1 MRRFP
6 PDFLTRIARSL
17 FEASG
22 CSAEDAAT
30 VADHLVESSLFGHD
44 SHGTIRIYE
53 YVDQMA
59 DGTFD
64 PAGKTAVVRER
75 GAMAVLDGGGALG
88 QVAGRHAV
96 DKAVELARIHGV
108 GSVGLRNCC
117 HLGRIGAYT
126 LAAARQGL
134 IGMAWVNAGRLG
146 RQIPPYGGIDGKL
159 STNPVS
165 FAAPRRGGD
174 PILVDMTTSVVA
186 EGKIRLAHNQGV
198 PVPEG
203 WITDAEGRPTTD
215 PADFV
220 GPPQGA
226 ILPLGGVVAYK
237 GYCLSMMVEILGGL
251 LSGEGCAAGAV
262 EMRSN
267 GLMLIVWDPAFFC
280 EDGDYDRELE
290 GLAAHVASSRV
301 DPKVGRI
308 QLPGSPEFT
317 TAAERRRTGI
327 AIDDTTWSRICD
339 RARRLGLDPG
349 PWEEEVCRARLSPPV
364 PEKATGDFDRA
375 VSRAAG
381 LRACLPCVRSGGF
394 PASRA
399 PGALAETALFQAGD
413 APTQILEQ
421 GLAPVA
427 RHPAARDP
435 LVPLQGQEGPFQ
447 GTEVQGAAAGAEG
460 PNLRAAGALA
470 QPAQPVR
477 QLLDLPGPE
486 QHDDR
491 HNAPPRRHRD
501 NHRKIDHLGLDS
513 GSTCGT
519 TPDGIGR

>member
-6 PDFLTRIARSL
+6 PEALTRIARSL
-17 FEASG
+17 FEAAG

-30 VADHLVESSLFGHD
+30 VADHLIESSLFGHD

-64 PAGKTAVVRER
+64 PAGRPTVVRER

-96 DKAVELARIHGV
+96 DKAVELARAQGV
-108 GSVGLRNCC
+108 GSVGLRNCS

-126 LAAARQGL
+126 LAVARQGL
-134 IGMAWVNAGRLG
+134 VGMAWVNAGRLG

-165 FAAPRRGGD
+165 FAAPRRGAD

-198 PVPEG
+198 RVPEG

-226 ILPLGGVVAYK
+226 ILPMGGVVAYK

-251 LSGEGCAAGAV
+251 LSGEGCAAGEV

-280 EDGDYDRELE
+280 EDEHYDREVEALI
-290 GLAAHVASSRV
+290 AHVTSSRV
-301 DPKVGRI
+301 DPRVGSI

-349 PWEEEVCRARLSPPV
+349 PWEGEVCR
-364 PEKATGDFDRA
+364 
-375 VSRAAG
+375 
-381 LRACLPCVRSGGF
+381 
-394 PASRA
+394 
-399 PGALAETALFQAGD
+399 
-413 APTQILEQ
+413 
-421 GLAPVA
+421 
-427 RHPAARDP
+427 
-435 LVPLQGQEGPFQ
+435 EG
-447 GTEVQGAAAGAEG
+447 
-460 PNLRAAGALA
+460 
-470 QPAQPVR
+470 
-477 QLLDLPGPE
+477 
-486 QHDDR
+486 
-491 HNAPPRRHRD
+491 
-501 NHRKIDHLGLDS
+501 
-513 GSTCGT
+513 
-519 TPDGIGR
+519 